1 MLKRKKILS
10 KLLATTMVLTSFT
23 VNASAAEVNSDTILG
38 GSNRFETAIKISE
51 NGWSTSDR
59 AVLINGEKG
68 LVDALTAT
76 PYAYTKNAPILIT
89 ASGKLTP
96 ATANR
101 LTKMGVKNVDVVG
114 GTNSV
119 SEGVV
124 TELKNKGITVNRISG
139 ASRYDTSLAV
149 AKEIDKIQD
158 VAQIAVVNGDK
169 GIPDAVSVAAPA
181 ASKKMPILL
190 AENNGLNAASK
201 KFVDGEGVTKSYVI
215 GSTNSVSDGVMNSLP
230 GTKTRLGGANRHDTN
245 AAVIKEFYTATSLS
259 NIYVAKSGMVKSKD
273 EIVDALS
280 AGVLAA
286 KNGNPIVLV
295 GNNIETSQQS
305 LLASKKFTKM
315 TQIGMGVPA
324 NSVNQ
329 IKATQADEESVVS
342 SVSAVNYN
350 TLKITGKLLDKLTTG
365 SFSISGNSVSSYSPN
380 TAGTEATLVF
390 NSAFGANNTLSVN
403 SNLGKATSHNF
414 TYNTNVSSVQASTKE
429 VAEGSSATLELTVNG
444 NDKKSLRELKEQGW
458 TIEFISKSDIF
469 YDVEA
474 SKDGEFISENGR
486 LKTTL
491 KAGETHNYKVII
503 KNGNTKY
510 ESTLTAFEVVD
521 KAAAY
526 ESIVSSKFDL
536 TITTANSKPINTD
549 VNTITR
555 GESAVINQIEV
566 KDSLGNTKKVDI
578 KEFDITSN
586 NKGVLDIQ
594 NGNTLVTMGGEAT
607 VTITVKKGNLS
618 KNFSVVVK
626 PAENRKFDSVTLS
639 KSTIKLAKGAT
650 GKVDVRLLDQFG
662 APWED
667 DTKLTDE
674 KVMLDKNQIA
684 TISENQEAGSNLRTL
699 TITASSDNAG
709 ENGRVKIAKS
719 ELRVDISANNEAT
732 YYEFDVLEGGS
743 KNIDVYTPN
752 NNNYEKEVVLG
763 INGLTT
769 SNGYSTGA
777 IDLSKVKFSDSIPT
791 KESDFDSY
799 EYIVAPSVKDTVNL
813 DFKKDASL
821 NKIAI
826 KVKALKKGTPT
837 LYIYPKAVATATSAT
852 SKGSIGLSVADTTP
866 KLTNLDFEYVGD
878 IKEATSFDLMSKL
891 FDIREVGTGQN
902 LKKIINNIK
911 VEGVA
916 NEVLVNNV
924 GNKFK
929 LYANNTSTP
938 IADIEITNTSG
949 ASIVNGEL
957 TASKGNK
964 DGTIVINVYKTGE
977 SKVFKQKLI
986 SVNIK

>member
-1 MLKRKKILS
+1 
-10 KLLATTMVLTSFT
+10 MVLTSFT

-342 SVSAVNYN
+342 SVTVKSYN
-350 TLKITGKLLDKLTTG
+350 TILLKGRLLDKASVSL
-365 SFSISGNSVSSYSPN
+365 SGNTVKSY
-380 TAGTEATLVF
+380 TADSTGTEATVVF
-390 NSAFGANNTLSVN
+390 NNGFSSTNNLTVT
-403 SNLGKATSHNF
+403 SNLGNKTNHTF
-414 TYNTNVSSVQASTKE
+414 TYSTDISSVQATSKE
-429 VAEGSSATLELTVNG
+429 VSNVGIQYLEITTNNSIIRSVDELKDLGWKVEFKSNEDIFYSKGGPTKTSEDGKVEPNLQEGKTFYYEVVLTKGSTVLTSERRVVEVVNRSNQYKSINSYELKRVAQGTTDSAITLKSKTFVAGEEFDIVNLKVTNKNNQEDKIDSIINSTEFEVKSSNPSAVSVSGISGQVNRLKAVSNGTSKITITNGKIEKVFDVKVDIARKPTKVSYSKSPIYVSSKTTNGAVSKVEEFVTLVDQYDDPFDGYDFGKKDEVVKTGGTNSVDIAKVTLGKTDSDGKAKLVITPIAEASGSVEYELISG
-444 NDKKSLRELKEQGW
+444 NDKWSKVKIEVENIDKASSVKLELADKTKDSILDIYSGKNDKSVVLNLNEYNGNYFYQKITNIGS
-458 TIEFISKSDIF
+458 TISDKG
-469 YDVEA
+469 YSVSSSNNDVA
-474 SKDGEFISENGR
+474 TVS
-486 LKTTL
+486 
-491 KAGETHNYKVII
+491 I
-503 KNGNTKY
+503 KNG
-510 ESTLTAFEVVD
+510 
-521 KAAAY
+521 
-526 ESIVSSKFDL
+526 
-536 TITTANSKPINTD
+536 
-549 VNTITR
+549 
-555 GESAVINQIEV
+555 
-566 KDSLGNTKKVDI
+566 
-578 KEFDITSN
+578 DIT
-586 NKGVLDIQ
+586 
-594 NGNTLVTMGGEAT
+594 VTA
-607 VTITVKKGNLS
+607 VKKGTVNIRLYEGKDEKAS
-618 KNFSVVVK
+618 LAYMITVEDSIPKVTSIDLNDVAKVTKADVSYN
-626 PAENRKFDSVTLS
+626 PAEALLKLTDNIVEGINVSQ
-639 KSTIKLAKGAT
+639 STENIIY
-650 GKVDVRLLDQFG
+650 VPRQ
-662 APWED
+662 
-667 DTKLTDE
+667 DTKLAE
-674 KVMLDKNQIA
+674 LRL
-684 TISENQEAGSNLRTL
+684 GSVDGN
-699 TITASSDNAG
+699 I
-709 ENGRVKIAKS
+709 IAKIEIDPTFTKTIGVDGS
-719 ELRVDISANNEAT
+719 VDITNVQGEI
-732 YYEFDVLEGGS
+732 L
-743 KNIDVYTPN
+743 
-752 NNNYEKEVVLG
+752 
-763 INGLTT
+763 
-769 SNGYSTGA
+769 
-777 IDLSKVKFSDSIPT
+777 VKFFTGYNSSEEIITTGSPYKVGT
-791 KESDFDSY
+791 
-799 EYIVAPSVKDTVNL
+799 
-813 DFKKDASL
+813 
-821 NKIAI
+821 I
-826 KVKALKKGTPT
+826 KV
-837 LYIYPKAVATATSAT
+837 
-852 SKGSIGLSVADTTP
+852 DT
-866 KLTNLDFEYVGD
+866 K
-878 IKEATSFDLMSKL
+878 
-891 FDIREVGTGQN
+891 
-902 LKKIINNIK
+902 
-911 VEGVA
+911 
-916 NEVLVNNV
+916 
-924 GNKFK
+924 
-929 LYANNTSTP
+929 
-938 IADIEITNTSG
+938 
-949 ASIVNGEL
+949 
-957 TASKGNK
+957 
-964 DGTIVINVYKTGE
+964 
-977 SKVFKQKLI
+977 
-986 SVNIK
+986 